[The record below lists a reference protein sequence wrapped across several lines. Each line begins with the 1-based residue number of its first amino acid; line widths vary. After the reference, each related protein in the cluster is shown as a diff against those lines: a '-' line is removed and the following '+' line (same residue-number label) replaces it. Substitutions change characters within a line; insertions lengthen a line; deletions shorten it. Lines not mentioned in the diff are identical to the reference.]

1 MVVLLC
7 SCGQPKSVSSTLSAN
22 DVGSLAKSLERLNE
36 VLSSK
41 APQVFTNLAPPA
53 TAAEIARLREELGG
67 AKIDVL
73 EAWYG
78 WHNGGASP
86 QPVQLLPLGYLLSI
100 DEALA
105 DRKAI
110 QKIPLVD
117 SLRKR
122 SIKLLE
128 DGAGDGFFMDPTTSN
143 PSVFYHMLEEPTPIA
158 YGTLKQFV
166 DLIAEC
172 FASGAC
178 FLNEDGKFDFDT
190 VEYDKAE
197 TAFLNALS
205 SP

>member
-1 MVVLLC
+1 MVAMLC
-7 SCGQPKSVSSTLSAN
+7 SCGQPKSVSSTLSTG
-22 DVGSLAKSLERLNE
+22 DVESLAKSFERLNE
-36 VLSSK
+36 VLALK

-53 TAAEIARLREELGG
+53 TGAEIAKLRGELGDV
-67 AKIDVL
+67 KIDVI

-86 QPVQLLPLGYLLSI
+86 QPVQLLPLGYFLSI

-110 QKIPLVD
+110 QKIPLVS

-128 DGAGDGFFMDPTTSN
+128 DGAGDGFFMDPTTPN
-143 PSVFYHMLEEPTPIA
+143 PGVFYHMLEEPTPIA

-166 DLIAEC
+166 DFIAGC
-172 FASGAC
+172 FANGTC
-178 FLNEDGKFDFDT
+178 FVNEDGRFFFDT

-197 TAFLNALS
+197 AAFLNALS